1 MNTSEYL
8 NENHLEQQKDGQS
21 LLRNEHTH
29 FAKITEN
36 AKGEPSVT
44 VSIMGDDEY
53 EVHDQ
58 VMGLYTLLKKS
69 LSREVKP

>member
-1 MNTSEYL
+1 MTTTETITN
-8 NENHLEQQKDGQS
+8 NNGGNGEQ

-44 VSIMGDDEY
+44 VSIYGDDEY

-58 VMGLYTLLKKS
+58 VMCLYTLLKKS
-69 LSREVKP
+69 LAGGIKTE

>member
-1 MNTSEYL
+1 MTTTETITN
-8 NENHLEQQKDGQS
+8 NGGNGEQ

-44 VSIMGDDEY
+44 VSIYGDDEY

-58 VMGLYTLLKKS
+58 LMGLYAKLKKS
-69 LSREVKP
+69 LAGGIKTD

>member
-1 MNTSEYL
+1 MTTTETITNGG
-8 NENHLEQQKDGQS
+8 NGEQQ

-44 VSIMGDDEY
+44 VSIYGDDEY

-58 VMGLYTLLKKS
+58 VMGLYAMLKKS
-69 LSREVKP
+69 LAGGIKI

>member
-1 MNTSEYL
+1 MTTTETITN
-8 NENHLEQQKDGQS
+8 NNGGNGEQ

-44 VSIMGDDEY
+44 VSIYGDDEY
-53 EVHDQ
+53 EVHDK
-58 VMGLYTLLKKS
+58 VMGLYALLKKS
-69 LSREVKP
+69 LAGGIKTE

>member
-1 MNTSEYL
+1 MTTTETITS
-8 NENHLEQQKDGQS
+8 NGGNGEQ
-21 LLRNEHTH
+21 LRNEYTH

-44 VSIMGDDEY
+44 VSIMGNDEY

-58 VMGLYTLLKKS
+58 VMSLYAMLKRS
-69 LSREVKP
+69 LAGGIKTE

>member
-1 MNTSEYL
+1 MTTTETITN
-8 NENHLEQQKDGQS
+8 NNGGNGEQ

-44 VSIMGDDEY
+44 VSIYGDDEY
-53 EVHDQ
+53 AVHDQ
-58 VMGLYTLLKKS
+58 VMGLYAMLKKS
-69 LSREVKP
+69 LAGGIKTE

>member
-1 MNTSEYL
+1 VNQVISDIT
-8 NENHLEQQKDGQS
+8 NEQQHQ
-21 LLRNEHTH
+21 REHTH

-58 VMGLYTLLKKS
+58 VIMNS
-69 LSREVKP
+69 HS

>member
-1 MNTSEYL
+1 MTTTETITNGG
-8 NENHLEQQKDGQS
+8 NGEQ

-44 VSIMGDDEY
+44 VSIYGDDEY

-58 VMGLYTLLKKS
+58 LMGLYTKLKQS
-69 LSREVKP
+69 LAGGIKTE